1 MNYES
6 LNEFVESKIKT
17 NGKNEITGLIAQ
29 TVIKAV
35 IRELGVGYQFAGVA
49 TSETTPP
56 ETDARIFY
64 LCGAGDY
71 SQFGDSFEVEN
82 GSIGV
87 LAYSDEWRL
96 ATIAIGSSE
105 TPETELLIESFDGET
120 LQAEVGKYYNAE
132 EPVENL
138 TITLPAISDLTKTK
152 SIMVCLT
159 GGTTPNVQ
167 FVSADS
173 KPISYYD
180 GFNIE
185 SGVEYELN
193 IMFTGSRWVVAYGV
207 IASN

>member
-1 MNYES
+1 MNYED

-17 NGKNEITGLIAQ
+17 NGNNEITALLMQ

-35 IRELGVGYQFAGVA
+35 IRVLGIGYQFAGVA
-49 TSETTPP
+49 TQETEPP
-56 ETDARIFY
+56 ATDARVFY
-64 LCGAGDY
+64 FCGAGDY
-71 SQFGDSFEVEN
+71 SQFGQGFEVEN
-82 GSIGV
+82 GSIGI

-96 ATIAIGSSE
+96 ATIAIGGSG

-120 LQAEVGKYYNAE
+120 LEAEVGKYYYAE
-132 EPVENL
+132 EPVEEL

-159 GGTTPNVQ
+159 GGTNPNVE

-185 SGVEYELN
+185 SGIEYELN
-193 IMFTGSRWVVAYGV
+193 IMFTGNRWTVAYGV
-207 IASN
+207 IASI